1 MKDDMEGVINIIQ
14 LKFLWLNNPLSIL
27 IDILNLF
34 NKKS

>member
-1 MKDDMEGVINIIQ
+1 MEGVINIIQ